1 MNNWFEV
8 KVKCVRQQEDGTFK
22 RITEPY
28 LIQGMTFGDVETR
41 TTEVVGSSVRGEF
54 VVDSIKRFTVHDIFG
69 YDDSDVWYK
78 STISFKSEEDGG
90 KGKKVSQ
97 TFLTAASSV
106 KEGTERLVESL
117 QGMMIDYEITG
128 TVVTPLMDII
138 PFDTEENKELI
149 PFTIVDLKDVTDK
162 FLQD

>member
-8 KVKCVRQQEDGTFK
+8 KVKYTKQVEEDGSFK
-22 RITEPY
+22 RVSEPY

-41 TTEVVGSSVRGEF
+41 TTAEVGSSIRGEF

-106 KEGTERLVESL
+106 KEATERLVENL
-117 QGMMIDYEITG
+117 QGMMIDYEVTG

-138 PFDTEENKELI
+138 PFDTEEGEEI
-149 PFTIVDLKDVTDK
+149 TD
-162 FLQD
+162 FAGEAVYGN